1 MKICPFYGLAILLPR
16 SQVIKEVPQNRGGL
30 RRTDR
35 SDPATRTTRQ
45 RRDEHQ
51 RQRQKALDLV
61 HHGGHLQRLSHR
73 RLALAGSVGKAGGA
87 GVLRLF
93 ELRLFFGQ
101 LLVRLELLD
110 QGPVLLGSLD
120 T

>member
-1 MKICPFYGLAILLPR
+1 MLQLPVSRGYLAKLCTGTISASLAEADDELTAAFPR
-16 SQVIKEVPQNRGGL
+16 QEHLG
-30 RRTDR
+30 
-35 SDPATRTTRQ
+35 ATRRAAKTTA
-45 RRDEHQ
+45 
-51 RQRQKALDLV
+51 KALDLV
-61 HHGGHLQRLSHR
+61 HHGGHLQRFSHR

-93 ELRLFFGQ
+93 ELRLFLGQ
-101 LLVRLELLD
+101 LIVRLEILA